1 MRIGISTLPTE
12 RSTDVAVLASK
23 AEELGFDSIWDARA
37 ECLAR
42 PHRVGYAEGVGGHRR
57 PLRDAGK
64 GLCRDPHAEAGYGGQ
79 RCKPPQPPCHGEA
92 GGPHLDM
99 YSGGRFLFGI
109 GVGGLKE
116 EGEIM
121 GADFPR
127 RWTQGREAV
136 EAMKVLWTT
145 EASEYHGHYYDLPP
159 VYCFPKPAQR
169 PHPPIILGGRAPRV
183 LKRVA
188 EWGDGWIPIDVT
200 PEQVREGRQALDDLA
215 RAAKRDPASIEIS
228 VLTPAE
234 RDAVERFFDAGAD
247 RVIVPVEADGEK
259 ESLDALERIAE
270 TVLR

>member
-23 AEELGFDSIWDARA
+23 AEELGFDSIWTPEQSVLPVHIESDTPRVWGDIVDPFVMLARA
-37 ECLAR
+37 SAVTRTLKGTAVSVVNHRNPLAMAKQ
-42 PHRVGYAEGVGGHRR
+42 VAT
-57 PLRDAGK
+57 
-64 GLCRDPHAEAGYGGQ
+64 
-79 RCKPPQPPCHGEA
+79 
-92 GGPHLDM
+92 LDM

-145 EASEYHGHYYDLPP
+145 EASEYHGHYYDFPP